1 MLIVPCAL
9 TTLGAAT
16 LAALASAA
24 PFKNLRRVAAADG
37 DLFGITSSL
46 AYKLRDD
53 VLRHLNPP
61 MISRFQS
68 RASSRRHKPPSKKYR
83 SRSYRFKC
91 KTVFALSAN
100 LKQEANVRPN
110 TRWAGRP
117 IGRYVKRCALCH
129 GKLGL
134 GARFRNIW

>member
-91 KTVFALSAN
+91 KTVFAFECESQAGGQRAPEYSLGRASDREVCE
-100 LKQEANVRPN
+100 KVRSMPWK
-110 TRWAGRP
+110 TG
-117 IGRYVKRCALCH
+117 IRCP
-129 GKLGL
+129 
-134 GARFRNIW
+134 FP